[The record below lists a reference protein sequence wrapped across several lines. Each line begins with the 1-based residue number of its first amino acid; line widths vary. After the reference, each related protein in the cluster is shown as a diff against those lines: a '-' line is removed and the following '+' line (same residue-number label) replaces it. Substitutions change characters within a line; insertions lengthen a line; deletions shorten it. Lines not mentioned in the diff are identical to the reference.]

1 MLALSEWKNIL
12 RNLAEEG
19 EEVEVLWLDNVGT
32 PSEWGLGFDCELFE
46 DGFKTEAEAEARL
59 EDIYKQLEDSEEFK
73 AYNNASYDRYND
85 MMKEAGHRQSDFI

>member
-1 MLALSEWKNIL
+1 MLALSEWKNVL
-12 RNLAEEG
+12 RNLSEEG
-19 EEVEVLWLDNVGT
+19 EEVEVMWLESTNEYVLCH
-32 PSEWGLGFDCELFE
+32 ECELFE
-46 DGFKTEAEAEARL
+46 DGFNTEAEAEARL